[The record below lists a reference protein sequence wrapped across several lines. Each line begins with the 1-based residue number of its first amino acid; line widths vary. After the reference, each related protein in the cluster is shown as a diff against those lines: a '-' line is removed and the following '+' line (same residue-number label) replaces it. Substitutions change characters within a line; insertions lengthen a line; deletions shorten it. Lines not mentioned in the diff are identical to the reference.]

1 MSTPFDWLAERYTVS
16 RRGLRWATTAA
27 MVMSVVLMVTG
38 GVVRVTGSGLG
49 CPEWPM
55 CTDETIYT
63 TSEMGIHGVIEFGNR
78 MLTWA
83 LSAAVGWAIIAAR
96 LQKSQDRTITRLA
109 WSQFWMVML
118 NAVIGGITVLT
129 GLNPYIVAGHFL
141 AATALLTTTVLTW
154 NRVRVADYGP
164 PAGVAPISRALGFG
178 VLIST
183 GLVIAVGTLVTG
195 TGPHSGDLDPVHRI
209 PISLAAITWFH
220 GLLVVIVL
228 ALAVTLLATLR
239 KTDVTA
245 RLRILVFLGVLAL
258 QGVIGIVQALTD
270 LPWVLVV
277 LHLFCAAL
285 LWIGAL
291 RVFLDTPLE
300 KNSELPEL
308 SKNPARAV

>member
-16 RRGLRWATTAA
+16 RRGLHWATTAA
-27 MVMSVVLMVTG
+27 MLMSVVLMITG

-55 CTDETIYT
+55 CTEESLT
-63 TSEMGIHGVIEFGNR
+63 TTAEMGIHGIIEFGNR

-96 LQKSQDRTITRLA
+96 LQKPQDRTITRLA

-118 NAVIGGITVLT
+118 NAVIGGITVWT

-154 NRVRVADYGP
+154 NKVRVADYGP
-164 PAGVAPISRALGFG
+164 PAGVAPVTRALGLG

-183 GLVIAVGTLVTG
+183 GLVLVVGTLVTG
-195 TGPHSGDLDPVHRI
+195 TGPHSGDLNPVHRI
-209 PISLAAITWFH
+209 PINWTAIAWFH
-220 GLLVVIVL
+220 GLLAGIVL
-228 ALAVTLLATLR
+228 VLAVALLVTLR

-245 RLRILVFLGVLAL
+245 RVRAIAFLGVLAL
-258 QGVIGIVQALTD
+258 QGVIGIVQSLTD
-270 LPWVLVV
+270 LPALLVS
-277 LHLFCAAL
+277 LHLAGAAL

-300 KNSELPEL
+300 KAPASGAPLADA
-308 SKNPARAV
+308 ARA